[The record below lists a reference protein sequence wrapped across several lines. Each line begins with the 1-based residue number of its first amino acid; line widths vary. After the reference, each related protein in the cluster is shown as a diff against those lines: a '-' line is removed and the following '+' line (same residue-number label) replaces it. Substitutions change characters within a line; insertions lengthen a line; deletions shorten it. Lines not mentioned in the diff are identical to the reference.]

1 MGTIIT
7 PSETM
12 KRAVRWI
19 SEQRRGRPGARL
31 FDLVSEAGTRFDLSP
46 SEEEGLFAFL
56 KAGDVPK
63 PSEAA
68 PPSAPTLKDQP
79 KR

>member
-1 MGTIIT
+1 MGTIISQ
-7 PSETM
+7 SEKA

-63 PSEAA
+63 ADDA
-68 PPSAPTLKDQP
+68 PPPPAPRDQP